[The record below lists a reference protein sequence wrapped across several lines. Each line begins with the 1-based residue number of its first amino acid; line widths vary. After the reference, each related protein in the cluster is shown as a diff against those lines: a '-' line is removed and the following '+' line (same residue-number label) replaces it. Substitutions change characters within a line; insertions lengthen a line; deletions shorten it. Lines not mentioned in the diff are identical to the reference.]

1 MTDLIDEVSQ
11 DLKEENNTKLVG
23 KLIRTFAVF
32 SALVIVGVSL
42 YVWKENNTNKLQY
55 QLGSWFSKAIEYSEN
70 NELDLSLEY
79 LNKIIEHSHQQ
90 YAALAYLN
98 KAAIMVK
105 KDKIDEAKKVLLE
118 MESHKH
124 FSPVFRELAQLTY
137 LSYELKNSN
146 FEYKQASEILDKM
159 TKENKAWRLS
169 SLQLK
174 ALYDIK
180 NNKTDDAKKSLK
192 EILSSKQ
199 ATRSNYDT
207 ASSILSSFSRT
218 E

>member
-11 DLKEENNTKLVG
+11 DLKEENNSILIGKLVRAFV
-23 KLIRTFAVF
+23 IF
-32 SALVIVGVSL
+32 SALIIVGVSL

-55 QLGSWFSKAIEYSEN
+55 QLGTWFSKAMEYSEN
-70 NELDLSLEY
+70 NELDLALEC
-79 LNKIIEHSHQQ
+79 LDKIIEHSHQQ
-90 YAALAYLN
+90 YASLAYLN

-105 KDKIDEAKKVLLE
+105 KNNIDEAKKVLLE

-146 FEYKQASEILDKM
+146 FEYKQASEELEKM

-180 NNKTDDAKKSLK
+180 NNKIDDAKKSLK
-192 EILSSKQ
+192 EILAYKQ

-207 ASSILSSFSRT
+207 ASSILSSLSRT